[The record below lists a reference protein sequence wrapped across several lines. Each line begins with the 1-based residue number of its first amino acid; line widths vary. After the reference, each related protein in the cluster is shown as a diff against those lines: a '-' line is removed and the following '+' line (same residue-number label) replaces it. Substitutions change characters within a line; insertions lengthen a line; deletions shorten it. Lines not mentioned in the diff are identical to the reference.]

1 MPERRSAQR
10 KAVHVSGTDKS
21 NRTTAKRPLTEA
33 QFKELLRSGMDS
45 SRQMRK
51 VPTVGD
57 LMRGLREIAGSR

>member
-1 MPERRSAQR
+1 M
-10 KAVHVSGTDKS
+10 DLIKS
-21 NRTTAKRPLTEA
+21 NPTTAEAKKPLTEA